1 MPGGHD
7 DPVTEPAVGTPPV
20 FQIGL
25 TDAGTRWL
33 RRVFRRS
40 GYAVSAP
47 ESSAIAGDIVYAAR
61 TGGPPLRGH
70 EDVDLFTDLEHTSS
84 SFEPPLLGQAEF
96 GLLHRHFPDAY
107 FLLNVGDVDAWL
119 RRRAAARS
127 GGYLPAAAH
136 AYDVD
141 VSEVPALWR
150 RLWEQHERSVR
161 EYFAGHER
169 FAVFDIETQGLD
181 DLRRFVA
188 ADYTLTASG
197 VPPAPRSRPAPA
209 PSPPDPSPPAGRHSP
224 AFVSEV
230 VEFATRTNPEV
241 PAGMPWRRTSR
252 LYAHWDGGTS
262 VVDNQG
268 RPLSC
273 AVDLDD
279 PRWPFLLVSENT
291 KHRRTEGVL
300 NELWQC
306 GGRLG
311 AHVDM
316 QDARRYGTPE
326 TGAPESPVLTFC
338 RRTGT
343 AGLVLWPLPGYH
355 TPGSGD
361 FPGPVSRDT
370 VPFEDKADVLAWR
383 GNLTG
388 RALPELGPDGSGRQ
402 HATQLAEELGAGRDQ
417 EVEAA
422 LRTVP
427 RYRVLDRLVDRPDT
441 DVGLALGE
449 KWKDREPAPQ
459 IARLVRPRMTYE
471 ELHRYRYLLSLSG
484 NDSASNFLMA
494 SDSGSV
500 VLREEDGWEWF
511 YDGQFRP
518 WEHYVPLLRG
528 GDDVE
533 ERLEWARAHP
543 RECREMSARSR
554 ETIRLL
560 VDPANRREYL
570 HGIREVYESRIQSR
584 S

>member
-1 MPGGHD
+1 MRVASGPK
-7 DPVTEPAVGTPPV
+7 V

-33 RRVFRRS
+33 RSVFRRS
-40 GYAVSAP
+40 GYAVAAP
-47 ESSAIAGDIVYAAR
+47 ESSTIAGDVCFAAR
-61 TGGPPLRGH
+61 TGGRPLTGQ

-84 SFEPPLLGQAEF
+84 FFEPPLHGQHEF
-96 GLLHRHFPDAY
+96 ALLHRHFPDAY

-119 RRRAAARS
+119 HRRANARS
-127 GGYLPAAAH
+127 GAYLRAAAH
-136 AYDVD
+136 AFDVE
-141 VSEVPALWR
+141 VGEVPDLWR
-150 RLWEQHERSVR
+150 RQWLQHEQAVR
-161 EYFAGHER
+161 GHFAGHDR
-169 FAVFDIETQGLD
+169 FAVLDIETQGLTE
-181 DLRRFVA
+181 LSRFVA
-188 ADYTLTASG
+188 ADYELTTTG
-197 VPPAPRSRPAPA
+197 VPQAPKRSHSA
-209 PSPPDPSPPAGRHSP
+209 PSPPASPALVEQAGGHHAP
-224 AFVSEV
+224 AFVAEV
-230 VEFATRTNPEV
+230 VEFTTRTNPEV

-252 LYAHWDGGTS
+252 LYVHWDGSES
-262 VVDNQG
+262 VVDNRD
-268 RPLSC
+268 RPLAC
-273 AVDLDD
+273 AVDLTD

-300 NELWQC
+300 NELWQS

-311 AHVDM
+311 AHIDM

-326 TGAPESPVLTFC
+326 TGAPEAPVLTFC
-338 RRTGT
+338 RRAGA

-355 TPGSGD
+355 TPGSSD

-370 VPFEDKADVLAWR
+370 VPFEDKDDVLGWR

-388 RALPELGPDGSGRQ
+388 RALPELGPAGSERQ
-402 HATQLAEELGAGRDQ
+402 HATQLADELGSGRDD
-417 EVEAA
+417 EVVAA

-427 RYRVLDRLVDRPDT
+427 RYRVLDRLVDRPDA

-449 KWKDREPAPQ
+449 KWKAKETPPQ
-459 IARLVRPRMTYE
+459 IARLVRPRLAYE
-471 ELHRYRYLLSLSG
+471 ELYRHRYLLSLSG

-494 SDSGSV
+494 ADSGSV

-518 WEHYVPLLRG
+518 WEHYVPLVRG
-528 GDDVE
+528 GDDLE

-554 ETIRLL
+554 EVVRML
-560 VDPANRREYL
+560 VDPDNRREYL
-570 HGIREVYESRIQSR
+570 NGIREVYESRIQSR